1 MTWLVS
7 LGVFLLLCVLL
18 GELLGLLMPDRPQP
32 RWRRALGRGLGR
44 GAGWLKARLRPV
56 PPPAPDPFDTLRLQT
71 RLGTVSTKIR
81 SIEST
86 PHVYA
91 RAHRLM
97 ALEAAYDDLL
107 DEACR
112 LAGCP
117 DPPDAQ
123 RSEAKRWEEEQALAA
138 RGWSW

>member
-1 MTWLVS
+1 MEWVAVL
-7 LGVFLLLCVLL
+7 LLFVFLCVLL
-18 GELLGLLMPDRPQP
+18 NLLLPQP
-32 RWRRALGRGLGR
+32 PMSRWRRRLQPSV
-44 GAGWLKARLRPV
+44 ARLTRRLRRRAV
-56 PPPAPDPFDTLRLQT
+56 PEPDPFDTLRLQT
-71 RLGTVSTKIR
+71 RLGHLAGKIR
-81 SIEST
+81 VIESE

-112 LAGCP
+112 LAGVP
-117 DPPDAQ
+117 AGADLE
-123 RSEAKRWEEEQALAA
+123 RGEEKRWLEEQELAS

>member
-1 MTWLVS
+1 MAWLTAFC
-7 LGVFLLLCVLL
+7 VFLLLC
-18 GELLGLLMPDRPQP
+18 GLLGLLLPNPPPP
-32 RWRRALGRGLGR
+32 RWRRRLGRLT
-44 GAGWLKARLRPV
+44 ARLRARLHRTTV
-56 PPPAPDPFDTLRLQT
+56 PAPDPFDTLRLQT
-71 RLGTVSTKIR
+71 RLTCLSSKIR
-81 SIEST
+81 RVEST

-117 DPPDAQ
+117 GRPEQ
-123 RSEAKRWEEEQALAA
+123 KRSEAKRWQEEQELAA
-138 RGWSW
+138 RGWTW

>member
-1 MTWLVS
+1 MAWLVS
-7 LGVFLLLCVLL
+7 LGVFAVLCVLL
-18 GELLGLLMPDRPQP
+18 GLVLPNPP
-32 RWRRALGRGLGR
+32 PSRWRRRLQRGTTR
-44 GAGWLKARLRPV
+44 VTARLRH
-56 PPPAPDPFDTLRLQT
+56 PPAPEPDPFDTLRLQT
-71 RLGTVSTKIR
+71 RLGYLSTKIR
-81 SIEST
+81 SVETT

-112 LAGCP
+112 MAGCP
-117 DPPDAQ
+117 DPPDGK
-123 RSEAKRWEEEQALAA
+123 RSEAKRWQEEQELAA

>member
-1 MTWLVS
+1 MVWLAS
-7 LGVFLLLCVLL
+7 LSVFLLLCVLL
-18 GELLGLLMPDRPQP
+18 GGLLGVLLSDRPP
-32 RWRRALGRGLGR
+32 ARWQRVLER
-44 GAGWLKARLRPV
+44 GAARLKARLRPV
-56 PPPAPDPFDTLRLQT
+56 TPAEPDPFDTLRLQT

-117 DPPDAQ
+117 DPPDAK

-138 RGWSW
+138 RGWTW